1 MKAVVYLLQVS
12 ACSAIFYLFYFLLLR
27 KLTFFTLNRW
37 FLLTTVLLSFLI
49 PAISLPVDRGQPHIV
64 IVQQAV
70 NVNTLQFS
78 SAEKTIARVKTA
90 PKTFDYLLFLRV
102 IYWIV
107 VIGLSV
113 QLIVTL
119 IRFFR
124 KLKGKQ
130 TVKSGRINIIQ
141 SQSEFPNGS
150 FLNYIFLNGQDLSA
164 DELQQIIAH
173 EMLHVQLAHSV
184 DRVLIKIAQILLWFN
199 PFIYFYAKSAEEN
212 HEFEVDRA
220 LTNATDKR
228 SYANLLL
235 HLSVAGGG
243 TLYHSFSKVPLKKR
257 IAMLFNQPSA
267 KMKKVIY
274 VLILPVVLISCLAF
288 ARLKKDGSAI
298 KKESKNKKTLPQK
311 PKNDLSLFNQNEKLY
326 AKNSIQKGFPNDA
339 DTTKYRQ
346 KLKRTPEQ
354 IKGEADFKA
363 WRETDDFKQKEKQA
377 QEIQGK
383 TITVKIKEVVDRAAG
398 KSDLFISNAGK
409 VKGFN
414 VIYNNKEYFMRT
426 NYNLKKQ
433 LNVVLK
439 VGDDITVNVRQ
450 STFGRNSINMI
461 DPAFILKNNVKIYQ
475 SVETDKI
482 PDYPFLYEANKVRF
496 ADGQISHIQK
506 YPNGKWKS
514 AVLEIVNGY
523 KLNLNFKPIAPD
535 FSNIEEGDHVRFRF
549 VHEVKTG
556 AKTYQVNDWVSIS
569 TNIKDYRY

>member
-78 SAEKTIARVKTA
+78 SAEKTIVRVKTA

-113 QLIVTL
+113 KLIVTL

-164 DELQQIIAH
+164 DELQQIITH

-288 ARLKKDGSAI
+288 AKLKSNKTDNKYLKKTEKADKSPMVLKDQFYTRLRLKDGKGRDYDKVIVQTKENNGRSTYSNIKVDGKAVFLIDKKPYTEEQIKNMPGSVIAKLFLDGSFFGKKQAAFPADIARYNAI
-298 KKESKNKKTLPQK
+298 FILHTKKS
-311 PKNDLSLFNQNEKLY
+311 
-326 AKNSIQKGFPNDA
+326 A

-354 IKGEADFKA
+354 IKGKA
-363 WRETDDFKQKEKQA
+363 
-377 QEIQGK
+377 
-383 TITVKIKEVVDRAAG
+383 
-398 KSDLFISNAGK
+398 
-409 VKGFN
+409 
-414 VIYNNKEYFMRT
+414 
-426 NYNLKKQ
+426 
-433 LNVVLK
+433 
-439 VGDDITVNVRQ
+439 
-450 STFGRNSINMI
+450 
-461 DPAFILKNNVKIYQ
+461 
-475 SVETDKI
+475 DKI
-482 PDYPFLYEANKVRF
+482 PNHPFLF
-496 ADGQISHIQK
+496 
-506 YPNGKWKS
+506 
-514 AVLEIVNGY
+514 
-523 KLNLNFKPIAPD
+523 
-535 FSNIEEGDHVRFRF
+535 
-549 VHEVKTG
+549 EVKKGHRFPEPFKLKDQDKKSTFKVTKLSYL
-556 AKTYQVNDWVSIS
+556 APKNILTQLKNDQNNSYVSVGKIINMNTFQKEQDRVFKFLS
-569 TNIKDYRY
+569 AMFPNVEKKHIIFKVDTTQQKNACTVIMDVWFGK